1 MSLFQILGLIVYAA
15 ESIISPL
22 PDDQIVYPNIIET
35 RQSAP
40 ATSFASIYDIAMG
53 ESPVF
58 TVTPS
63 PTSTPTPTPKAL
75 AKTARKKAF
84 TISIIGDSMVDTL
97 GPDGGGLDTKLRAIY
112 PSASFT
118 IINHGVGATNIDYGL
133 ERLTHGYSY
142 LGANRPSVIS
152 QNPDVIVIES
162 FGYNPY
168 PYDEGAISKHWTQL
182 AAMVNTIHT
191 QLPATKIVIAT
202 TIAPNWDVFGDG
214 APFINM
220 SPEGKRQKVNTI
232 KQYLESTVS
241 FARGEHLPLAD
252 AYHPSLDAQGN
263 GKIGYINGGDHIH
276 YSGEGRS
283 FMASTIARTISE
295 NRLLE

>member
-1 MSLFQILGLIVYAA
+1 MSLFQLLGLVVYAA
-15 ESIISPL
+15 ETIISPL
-22 PDDQIVYPNIIET
+22 PDDQMVYPIITQTKEA
-35 RQSAP
+35 AP
-40 ATSFASIYDIAMG
+40 TNSFSSLYDIAMR
-53 ESPVF
+53 ESPIF
-58 TVTPS
+58 S
-63 PTSTPTPTPKAL
+63 ITPTPTPPPIPAAATKV
-75 AKTARKKAF
+75 ARKKEF

-97 GPDGGGLDTKLRAIY
+97 GPDGGGLDTKLRTIY
-112 PSASFT
+112 PKSSFT

-133 ERLTHGYSY
+133 ERLTNGYTY
-142 LGANRPSVIS
+142 LGESRPSVIS
-152 QNPDVIVIES
+152 QKPDVIVIES

-182 AAMVNTIHT
+182 AAMVNTIRT
-191 QLPATKIVIAT
+191 QLPQAKIVIAT

-220 SPEGKRQKVNTI
+220 SPEGKKQKVATI

-252 AYHPSLDAQGN
+252 AFHPSMDSQGN
-263 GKIGYINGGDHIH
+263 GKIGFINGGDHIH

>member
-1 MSLFQILGLIVYAA
+1 MSFFQLLGLVVYAA
-15 ESIISPL
+15 ETIISPL
-22 PDDQIVYPNIIET
+22 PDDQIIYPVVVT
-35 RQSAP
+35 QSP
-40 ATSFASIYDIAMG
+40 SPQPTTSFASLYDIAMRQ
-53 ESPVF
+53 SPVF
-58 TVTPS
+58 TVSPS
-63 PTSTPTPTPKAL
+63 PTPTPTTVATTV
-75 AKTARKKAF
+75 KTARKKAF

-97 GPDGGGLDTKLRAIY
+97 GPDGGGLDTKLRTIY
-112 PSASFT
+112 PNSTFT

-133 ERLTHGYSY
+133 ERLTHGYNY
-142 LGANRPSVIS
+142 LGAGRPSVLS
-152 QNPDVIVIES
+152 QSPDVIVIES

-168 PYDEGAISKHWTQL
+168 PYDEGAISKHWMQL
-182 AAMVNTIHT
+182 AAMVNTIRT
-191 QLPATKIVIAT
+191 ELPATKIVIAA

-220 SPEGKRQKVNTI
+220 SPEGKRQKVATI

-252 AYHPSLDAQGN
+252 AFHPSMDAQGN

-276 YSGEGRS
+276 YSGEGRA

>member
-1 MSLFQILGLIVYAA
+1 MSLFQILGLVVYAA

-22 PDDQIVYPNIIET
+22 PDDQIVYPVITQKQEV
-35 RQSAP
+35 AP
-40 ATSFASIYDIAMG
+40 TTSFASLYDIALR
-53 ESPVF
+53 ESGVF

-63 PTSTPTPTPKAL
+63 PTPTPTVTTIKT
-75 AKTARKKAF
+75 KTARKKEF
-84 TISIIGDSMVDTL
+84 TISIVGDSMVDTL
-97 GPDGGGLDTKLRAIY
+97 GPDGGGLDSKLRAIY
-112 PSASFT
+112 PNAAFT

-142 LGANRPSVIS
+142 LGTNRPSVIS
-152 QNPDVIVIES
+152 QNPDIIVIES

-168 PYDEGAISKHWTQL
+168 SYDEGAISKHWTQL
-182 AAMVNTIHT
+182 AAMVNTIQT
-191 QLPATKIVIAT
+191 QLPATKIVIAA

-220 SPEGKRQKVNTI
+220 SPEGKRQKVDTI

-241 FARGEHLPLAD
+241 FARGERLPLAN
-252 AYHPSLDAQGN
+252 AYHPSLDSSGN
-263 GKIGYINGGDHIH
+263 GKIGFINGGDHIH
-276 YSGEGRS
+276 YSDEGRA